1 MSTKKPNTI
10 MEERYMN
17 AKVRC
22 EKYLKV
28 INEVLDG
35 NTEDASCKNNDVSK
49 GSLRKFINSTNKRQG
64 YEEALE
70 IDILPK
76 LSWPDNLVSAIC
88 GEEAY
93 PDLGFTEIWDAIK
106 YEVLTERE
114 VDIIEK
120 MYLDRMRFSEI
131 AKYYS
136 LSESRIVQ
144 IHTRA
149 LRKLR
154 SARVVYPLLYGKDYI
169 AILKSYCNTSVAGLE
184 NIDKLKGMVERLDE
198 HERCKKA
205 TIDNI
210 ISNYTN
216 MENERIVKVIEENKQ
231 LAAINTPITH
241 LGLSTRSYNALIRY
255 TNCKTAADIMN
266 NMSIE
271 KLHNIRN
278 LGDKSID
285 EICNVMKEKYDFDIQ

>member
-1 MSTKKPNTI
+1 M
-10 MEERYMN
+10 
-17 AKVRC
+17 A
-22 EKYLKV
+22 
-28 INEVLDG
+28 
-35 NTEDASCKNNDVSK
+35 
-49 GSLRKFINSTNKRQG
+49 
-64 YEEALE
+64 
-70 IDILPK
+70 
-76 LSWPDNLVSAIC
+76 
-88 GEEAY
+88 
-93 PDLGFTEIWDAIK
+93 
-106 YEVLTERE
+106 
-114 VDIIEK
+114 
-120 MYLDRMRFSEI
+120 
-131 AKYYS
+131 
-136 LSESRIVQ
+136 
-144 IHTRA
+144 
-149 LRKLR
+149 
-154 SARVVYPLLYGKDYI
+154 
-169 AILKSYCNTSVAGLE
+169 
-184 NIDKLKGMVERLDE
+184 ERLDE